1 MVLPVELTGGQFD
14 TSQLG
19 SALTGSR
26 KPVDQFV
33 ELQYAKRKLISEQF
47 LPHRKDCYEILLS
60 LDERA
65 IDVHC

>member
-1 MVLPVELTGGQFD
+1 MPIPVTDPRLADEQAKSAWEVRLTYD
-14 TSQLG
+14 
-19 SALTGSR
+19 
-26 KPVDQFV
+26 PMFV